1 MMREKIFTP
10 PVFVDIGKNLKI
22 LRKLKNMKKPLGCPR
37 ELRLNA
43 RSYHQQ
49 TTLQHP
55 NMQHIVEYQSPHS
68 ENQLGHRSIKMRL
81 CSNQFQEDH
90 ASRNPRAPYRP
101 QSPCWSRALSQQRR
115 GARKKDEQFNKARE
129 CETKILKT
137 VTIFF
142 YAFKIAH
149 CL

>member
-1 MMREKIFTP
+1 LKRSTVNNSLFAKCVQKSAMKEIF
-10 PVFVDIGKNLKI
+10 FRHHQIRLYKKKKQL
-22 LRKLKNMKKPLGCPR
+22 LFQKLL
-37 ELRLNA
+37 
-43 RSYHQQ
+43 
-49 TTLQHP
+49 
-55 NMQHIVEYQSPHS
+55 
-68 ENQLGHRSIKMRL
+68 
-81 CSNQFQEDH
+81 EDH